1 MKSCPNNSCF
11 CVVCFRRAS
20 RYWHGP
26 RSVLPADTCR
36 SRHPSKGQL
45 SPPRGNSAAVLCPH
59 STGQTPALIFRTLG
73 LFHLKQFTQHS
84 FFVFQP
90 DSDAEKP
97 YITSDYSFDL
107 TGAGKL
113 RVYKGLMRPSQLG
126 MWPRCPSSPSRQTQC
141 WDWIFNSFSL
151 ISRFIRTELTLLTS
165 DTVTWTSWSPV
176 VDEALVCRW
185 HSWSKPARP

>member
-1 MKSCPNNSCF
+1 MVRGLYFLLTPVDPAILRKVNCLLL
-11 CVVCFRRAS
+11 
-20 RYWHGP
+20 GGI
-26 RSVLPADTCR
+26 VLPSCVLTAQVR
-36 SRHPSKGQL
+36 PRPSSL
-45 SPPRGNSAAVLCPH
+45 EPLA
-59 STGQTPALIFRTLG
+59 

-141 WDWIFNSFSL
+141 WDWIFNFFSL
-151 ISRFIRTELTLLTS
+151 ISRFIRTEVTLLTS
-165 DTVTWTSWSPV
+165 DTVTWTWSSPV
-176 VDEALVCRW
+176 VDKALVCRW